1 MYKNTLF
8 VVGKVVHSLSCAY
21 FCEGF
26 VRKIDIL
33 QGALHKIY
41 IAKQGRVL
49 AGKGQLGYKE
59 KPTVP
64 FVECTVEHSAD
75 MSLQEFADMVG
86 VIVSFDTDSKRSFV
100 LRNAWNAKA
109 LEMDKGSV
117 ALRFE
122 AMSCEEI

>member
-1 MYKNTLF
+1 MGQLTGRAF
-8 VVGKVVHSLSCAY
+8 ITAGGKRLPSK
-21 FCEGF
+21 EGAKLGF
-26 VRKIDIL
+26 GNLERTAELGD
-33 QGALHKIY
+33 QG
-41 IAKQGRVL
+41 V
-49 AGKGQLGYKE
+49 LGYKE

-75 MSLQEFADMVG
+75 MSLQEFADMVD
-86 VIVSFDTDSKRSFV
+86 VTVSFDTDSKRSFV